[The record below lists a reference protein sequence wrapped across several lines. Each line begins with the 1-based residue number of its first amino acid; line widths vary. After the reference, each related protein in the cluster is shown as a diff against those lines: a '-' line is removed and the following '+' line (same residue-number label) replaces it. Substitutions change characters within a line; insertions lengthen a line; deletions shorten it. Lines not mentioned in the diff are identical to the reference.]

1 MPGQRSG
8 DPGQPGQG
16 AAAFV
21 FDERG
26 RILLVRENYDRRRYG
41 LPGGRVEPGE
51 DPLDAVVREAREETG
66 IEVAVDHL
74 IGIYRLESGFCAFA
88 FRCSI
93 AAGVPAV
100 PCGAGGEIAEVGW
113 YEPPAVPRP
122 VTNLLH
128 HALADALAG
137 ARGVVR
143 DGLRRLT

>member
-1 MPGQRSG
+1 MPGQG
-8 DPGQPGQG
+8 PGEPGQG

-26 RILLVRENYDRRRYG
+26 RLRLMRENYGGRRYG
-41 LPGGRVEPGE
+41 TPGGRVEPGE
-51 DPLDAVVREAREETG
+51 DPLGAVVREAREEVG
-66 IEVAVDHL
+66 VEVAVEHL
-74 IGIYRLESGFCAFA
+74 IGIYRLESGFCAYA

-93 AAGVPAV
+93 TAGVAGDPD
-100 PCGAGGEIAEVGW
+100 GARAEIAEVGW
-113 YEPPAVPRP
+113 YEPPAIPQP